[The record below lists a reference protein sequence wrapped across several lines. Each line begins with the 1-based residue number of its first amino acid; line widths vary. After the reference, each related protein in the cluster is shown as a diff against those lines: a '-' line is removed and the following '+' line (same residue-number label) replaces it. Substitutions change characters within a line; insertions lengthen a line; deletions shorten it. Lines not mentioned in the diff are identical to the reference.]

1 MKKIL
6 LIGLAFF
13 TDRIVKYIAFLNKET
28 IINEFVVIPQVFSLK
43 YVENKGIS
51 FGLFQNNILLTVI
64 VPILLIIFLYSIFK
78 KINDRHFNFAFMV
91 IIGSFLGN
99 IFDRV
104 FKGYVIDMIFF
115 PFIPFFVCN
124 LSDIMIF
131 ISSLFI
137 AFKLILRDELV

>member
-13 TDRIVKYIAFLNKET
+13 ADRIVKYIAFLNKET
-28 IINEFVVIPQVFSLK
+28 ITNEFVVIPHVFSLK
-43 YVENKGIS
+43 YVENHGIS
-51 FGLFQNNILLTVI
+51 FGLFKNNILLTVI
-64 VPILLIIFLYSIFK
+64 VPILLIIFLYGIFR
-78 KINDRHFNFAFMV
+78 KINNKHFNLAFM
-91 IIGSFLGN
+91 IIVGSFLGN
-99 IFDRV
+99 LFDRV

-131 ISSLFI
+131 VSSLFI
-137 AFKLILRDELV
+137 AFKLILRDELA